1 MRAREIMTSPAV
13 TVRADTHVK
22 DAAALLA
29 SRGFSALPVVDDGE
43 QLIGIVSEADLVRD
57 RIPRDPRHRVHEARP
72 PQRLVARPT
81 VGEVMSAT
89 VTTMGPGADVAELAA
104 ALLSSGHRCMPIVE
118 GSRVVGVVSRRDLVR
133 VVGREDGA
141 IAKDVLHKLEI
152 YGGPG
157 RWQVEVHDGVA
168 TIGDTFDDQTDR
180 HVARVIA
187 EAVPGVVRAE
197 AVHHPDERG

>member
-1 MRAREIMTSPAV
+1 MRARDIMASPVV
-13 TVRADTHVK
+13 TVRPDTHVK
-22 DAAALLA
+22 DAAVLLA
-29 SRGFSALPVVDDGE
+29 SHGFTALPVVDDDE
-43 QLIGIVSEADLVRD
+43 RLIGIVSEADLVRD
-57 RIPRDPRHRVHEARP
+57 RIPRDPRHRMHGTGP

-81 VGEVMSAT
+81 VGEVMSAP

-118 GSRVVGVVSRRDLVR
+118 DSRVVGVVSRGDLVR

-141 IAKDVLHKLEI
+141 IAKDVLRKLEI

-157 RWQVEVHDGVA
+157 RWQVEVHDGVV
-168 TIGDTFDDQTDR
+168 TIGDTFDDETDR

-187 EAVPGVVRAE
+187 EAVPGVVSAE
-197 AVHHPDERG
+197 VVRRPSE